1 MLKDNA
7 LDINDNKL
15 PDTNWQMRSLQ
26 NILDFFYYRLVK

>member
-15 PDTNWQMRSLQ
+15 SNTNWLNEITSKH
-26 NILDFFYYRLVK
+26 IGFFFTKG